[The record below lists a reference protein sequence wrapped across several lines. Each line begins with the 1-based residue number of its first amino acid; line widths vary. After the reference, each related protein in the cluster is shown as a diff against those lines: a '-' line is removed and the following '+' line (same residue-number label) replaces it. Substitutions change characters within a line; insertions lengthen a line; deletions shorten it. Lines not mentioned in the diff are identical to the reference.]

1 MALKDLVGAPLTD
14 FPTEEDYA
22 LLKRIESP
30 ADLRKLPVSQLPEVC
45 RELRAFMLESVSRTG
60 GHLSS
65 SLGATDIAVALHYV
79 FNTPQDSI
87 IWDVGHQAYAHKIL
101 TGRREAMKTL
111 RKKGG
116 ISGFPKRSESPYDA
130 FGTAHSSTSISAALG
145 MAIADKLAGRSDR
158 WHIAVIG
165 DGALTGGM
173 AVEALN
179 HAGVYKE
186 GLKLLIIVND
196 NDCSIS
202 PPAGALSGHLA
213 KLVSSRPVWKA
224 RELSKS
230 VLRPLPRLW
239 DFAKRM
245 EKQAVNFLSPPSSL
259 FSNFDLNYFGPFD
272 GHDVEGLV
280 GFLKN
285 LKNLDC
291 PAVLHLKTRKGM
303 GYVPAMN
310 DPTLYHG
317 VSPFDPKKGIVKKPA
332 DPAHPTYTQVFSH
345 WICDM
350 AAADENLY
358 AITPAMREGSGLVEF
373 EKKFP
378 TRYSDVAI
386 AEQHAVTF
394 AAGLS
399 CQGMHPVVAVYS
411 TFAQRAFDQVV
422 HDVAL
427 QNLPVMFAIDRG
439 GIVGADGATH
449 QGAFDIAFLR
459 MLPNM
464 TVMTPSDENECRK
477 LLTTAYRMA
486 TPAAVR
492 YPRGKGPGVE
502 IDPALDTVEIGK
514 SRTVLRA
521 TAASGRRVAIL
532 AFGSM
537 VWRLEKMARE
547 LGATLIDMRFVK
559 PMDVRAVL
567 DAAKSHDLLVT
578 AEEGVIA
585 GGAGSA
591 VMELLA
597 AHGVYAP
604 VLQIGIPD
612 HFVDHGDVES
622 LFADCGMDPESVR
635 EKIGA
640 ALVRMHQHAT
650 LRL

>member
-350 AAADENLY
+350 AAADEHLY

-464 TVMTPSDENECRK
+464 TVMTPSDESECRK

-640 ALVRMHQHAT
+640 SLVRMHQHAT

>member
-350 AAADENLY
+350 AAADEHLY

-604 VLQIGIPD
+604 VLQIGIQD

>member
-350 AAADENLY
+350 AAADEHLY

-502 IDPALDTVEIGK
+502 IDPSLDTVEIGK

>member
-1 MALKDLVGAPLTD
+1 MALRDLVGAPLTD

-350 AAADENLY
+350 AAADEHLY

>member
-1 MALKDLVGAPLTD
+1 M
-14 FPTEEDYA
+14 
-22 LLKRIESP
+22 
-30 ADLRKLPVSQLPEVC
+30 
-45 RELRAFMLESVSRTG
+45 
-60 GHLSS
+60 
-65 SLGATDIAVALHYV
+65 
-79 FNTPQDSI
+79 
-87 IWDVGHQAYAHKIL
+87 
-101 TGRREAMKTL
+101 
-111 RKKGG
+111 
-116 ISGFPKRSESPYDA
+116 
-130 FGTAHSSTSISAALG
+130 
-145 MAIADKLAGRSDR
+145 
-158 WHIAVIG
+158 
-165 DGALTGGM
+165 
-173 AVEALN
+173 
-179 HAGVYKE
+179 
-186 GLKLLIIVND
+186 
-196 NDCSIS
+196 
-202 PPAGALSGHLA
+202 
-213 KLVSSRPVWKA
+213 
-224 RELSKS
+224 
-230 VLRPLPRLW
+230 
-239 DFAKRM
+239 
-245 EKQAVNFLSPPSSL
+245 
-259 FSNFDLNYFGPFD
+259 
-272 GHDVEGLV
+272 

-350 AAADENLY
+350 AAADEHLY

>member
-145 MAIADKLAGRSDR
+145 MAIADTLAGRSDR

-285 LKNLDC
+285 LKNLSFISFLLQIKIRQRFH
-291 PAVLHLKTRKGM
+291 V
-303 GYVPAMN
+303 
-310 DPTLYHG
+310 
-317 VSPFDPKKGIVKKPA
+317 GIVL
-332 DPAHPTYTQVFSH
+332 F
-345 WICDM
+345 
-350 AAADENLY
+350 L
-358 AITPAMREGSGLVEF
+358 L
-373 EKKFP
+373 
-378 TRYSDVAI
+378 
-386 AEQHAVTF
+386 
-394 AAGLS
+394 L
-399 CQGMHPVVAVYS
+399 
-411 TFAQRAFDQVV
+411 
-422 HDVAL
+422 
-427 QNLPVMFAIDRG
+427 RG
-439 GIVGADGATH
+439 QKHI
-449 QGAFDIAFLR
+449 
-459 MLPNM
+459 
-464 TVMTPSDENECRK
+464 
-477 LLTTAYRMA
+477 
-486 TPAAVR
+486 
-492 YPRGKGPGVE
+492 
-502 IDPALDTVEIGK
+502 
-514 SRTVLRA
+514 
-521 TAASGRRVAIL
+521 
-532 AFGSM
+532 
-537 VWRLEKMARE
+537 
-547 LGATLIDMRFVK
+547 
-559 PMDVRAVL
+559 
-567 DAAKSHDLLVT
+567 
-578 AEEGVIA
+578 
-585 GGAGSA
+585 
-591 VMELLA
+591 
-597 AHGVYAP
+597 
-604 VLQIGIPD
+604 
-612 HFVDHGDVES
+612 
-622 LFADCGMDPESVR
+622 
-635 EKIGA
+635 
-640 ALVRMHQHAT
+640 
-650 LRL
+650 

>member
-239 DFAKRM
+239 DFVKRM

-350 AAADENLY
+350 AAADEHLY

>member
-1 MALKDLVGAPLTD
+1 MALKDLAGAPLTD

-350 AAADENLY
+350 AAADEHLY

-399 CQGMHPVVAVYS
+399 CQGMHPVVAIYS

-650 LRL
+650 SRL

>member
-350 AAADENLY
+350 AAADEHLY

>member
-317 VSPFDPKKGIVKKPA
+317 VRPFDPKKGIVKKPA

-350 AAADENLY
+350 AAADEHLY

-567 DAAKSHDLLVT
+567 DSAKSHDLLVT